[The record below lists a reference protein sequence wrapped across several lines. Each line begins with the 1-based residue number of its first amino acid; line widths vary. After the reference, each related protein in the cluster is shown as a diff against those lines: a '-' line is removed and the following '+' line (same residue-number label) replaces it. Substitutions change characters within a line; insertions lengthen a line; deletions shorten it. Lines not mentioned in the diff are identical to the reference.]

1 MARFIPLA
9 LLVLPLLEIAG
20 FIVVGRAIG
29 VLPTLGLVVLGAI
42 AGGLLLRQQGLSVLN
57 RMRLS
62 VLNRMRTNMT
72 AGTLP
77 GQTLF
82 DGMVLAIAALLL
94 IIPGFF
100 GDIVALL
107 LMVPP
112 LRGWLYAAL
121 TKGMVVTTTTAS
133 YRRSSPTNDGHN
145 PNLSS
150 PRTIDLDGDDWQR
163 K

>member
-1 MARFIPLA
+1 MTLVARFIPLA

-42 AGGLLLRQQGLSVLN
+42 AGGLLLRQQG
-57 RMRLS
+57 LS

-133 YRRSSPTNDGHN
+133 YRRSSPTNEGHN

>member
-42 AGGLLLRQQGLSVLN
+42 AGGLLLRQQG
-57 RMRLS
+57 LS

-133 YRRSSPTNDGHN
+133 YRRSSPTNEGHN

>member
-42 AGGLLLRQQGLSVLN
+42 AGGLLLRQQG
-57 RMRLS
+57 LS

-133 YRRSSPTNDGHN
+133 YRRSSPMNDGHN